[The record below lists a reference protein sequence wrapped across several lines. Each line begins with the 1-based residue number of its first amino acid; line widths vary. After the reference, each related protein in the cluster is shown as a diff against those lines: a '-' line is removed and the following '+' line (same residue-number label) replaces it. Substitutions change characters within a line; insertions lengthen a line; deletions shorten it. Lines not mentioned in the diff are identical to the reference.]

1 MTKSVLYVE
10 DNFNNTL
17 LVKRI
22 VQAEGHHFMEA
33 IDGEMGWQVALTQL
47 PDLIFVDLRLPG
59 EVDGLSLIRRLKAE
73 PKLKDI
79 PAIVLTAYGGGS
91 VEKQA
96 REAGCDGFL
105 HKPADIR
112 QIRAVIR
119 EHVGSPA
126 IPTRVAPAKTYR
138 SPKIP
143 TNP

>member
-1 MTKSVLYVE
+1 MAKSVLYVE
-10 DNFNNTL
+10 DNFNNAL

-22 VQAEGHHFMEA
+22 VQAEGHVFLNA
-33 IDGEMGWQVALTQL
+33 IDGEEGWQLALAQM

-59 EVDGLSLIRRLKAE
+59 TIDGFSLIKRLKAE
-73 PKLKDI
+73 SKLKDI
-79 PAIVLTAYGGGS
+79 PAIVLTAFGRGT

-119 EHVGSPA
+119 EHLG
-126 IPTRVAPAKTYR
+126 TVAKRSQLTSAKTYQ
-138 SPKIP
+138 SLNTPS
-143 TNP
+143 NL

>member
-1 MTKSVLYVE
+1 MAKTVLYVE
-10 DNFNNTL
+10 DNFNNAL

-22 VQAEGHHFMEA
+22 VQAEGHLFLNA
-33 IDGEMGWQVALTQL
+33 IDGEEGWQLAFAHL

-59 EVDGLSLIRRLKAE
+59 TIDGLSLIRRLRAE
-73 PKLKDI
+73 SKLKDI
-79 PAIVLTAYGGGS
+79 PAIVLTAYGRGS

-119 EHVGSPA
+119 EHIGSA
-126 IPTRVAPAKTYR
+126 ARNTHITPAKTYR
-138 SPKIP
+138 SLNAP
-143 TNP
+143 TNL

>member
-1 MTKSVLYVE
+1 MVKSVLYVE
-10 DNFNNTL
+10 DNFNNAL

-22 VQAEGHHFMEA
+22 VQAEGHVFLNA
-33 IDGEMGWQVALTQL
+33 IDGQEGWQLALAQM

-59 EVDGLSLIRRLKAE
+59 TIDGFSLIKRLKAE
-73 PKLKDI
+73 SELKDI
-79 PAIVLTAYGGGS
+79 PAIVLTAFGRGT

-119 EHVGSPA
+119 EHLGA
-126 IPTRVAPAKTYR
+126 VAKRTQLTSAKTYQ
-138 SPKIP
+138 SLNTPS
-143 TNP
+143 NL